1 MTRVSG
7 LLQLGQC
14 RRGYAVSPPAVGTSP
29 VTSTGCRSTETQEM
43 FHVPYAGV
51 QVAMRW
57 RIRQETTTL
66 TTVLVRITPPSSG
79 GDVDSE
85 DFRG

>member
-29 VTSTGCRSTETQEM
+29 VTSAGYRSTETPENC
-43 FHVPYAGV
+43 HVPRAGGHA
-51 QVAMRW
+51 AMLL
-57 RIRQETTTL
+57 RIRQQL
-66 TTVLVRITPPSSG
+66 TIVLVYTAPPSLDAS
-79 GDVDSE
+79 VDS
-85 DFRG
+85 